1 MQYYEQVSYL
11 CDKSNII
18 YLFSLLMQLQI
29 ISSISLL
36 IIWLK
41 NINLIN
47 DSGLWYKQADFIEK

>member
-18 YLFSLLMQLQI
+18 YLFSLLMHLQI